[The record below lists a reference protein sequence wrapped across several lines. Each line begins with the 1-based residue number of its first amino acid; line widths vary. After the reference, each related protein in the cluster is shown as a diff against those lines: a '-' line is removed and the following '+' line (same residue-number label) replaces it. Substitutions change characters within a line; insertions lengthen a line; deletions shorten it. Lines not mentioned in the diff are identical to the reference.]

1 MHLMP
6 EFLQLS
12 LVDILDIVL
21 VGLLIYQV
29 YKLIKGT
36 SAVNIFVAIILI
48 YIVWLVVKALHM
60 ELLTTILDKVINVS
74 VLALIIVFHPEIRR
88 FLVKLGTRF
97 KEGNRYHVLGSLFR
111 RQASGISKQVMEEV
125 THACSRMAE
134 RRAGALIALERS
146 ASLDYV
152 AETGD
157 RIDATVN
164 RRLIEN
170 IFFKNSPLHDGGML
184 IANGR
189 ILAARCTFPMSES
202 QLIPPQFG
210 MRHRAAVGL
219 SEQTDAFIITISEE
233 TGNISIMRDGEIK
246 TLSGVAEL
254 RAEMDLAFQE

>member
-1 MHLMP
+1 MP
-6 EFLQLS
+6 DFLQLGF
-12 LVDILDIVL
+12 VDILDIVL

-36 SAVNIFVAIILI
+36 TAVNIFVAIIVI
-48 YIVWLVVKALHM
+48 YLVWLVVKALHM

-74 VLALIIVFHPEIRR
+74 VLALIIVFQPEIRR
-88 FLVKLGTRF
+88 FLIKLGTRF
-97 KEGNRYHVLGSLFR
+97 KEGKYHHVLGSLFR
-111 RQASGISKQVMEEV
+111 QKGQTISKQVIDEI

-134 RRAGALIALERS
+134 RRTGALIAVQRT

-157 RIDATVN
+157 HIDAIVN

-184 IANGR
+184 IVNGR
-189 ILAARCTFPMSES
+189 VKAVRCTFPMSES
-202 QLIPPQFG
+202 QKIPPHYG

-233 TGNISIMRDGEIK
+233 TGSISIMRDGEIK

-254 RAEMDLAFQE
+254 RAEMGQAFQN